1 MQGRV
6 LIRTQEKAERFN
18 IAWRQLRLESEILL
32 TGPLGASI
40 ARLTTEEA
48 RYRLDR
54 PNNDPMYA
62 ATLDELISNA
72 VGVELPVS
80 SLIPILNGE
89 QKLLVYEDWQLSVAE
104 SDQLDRPKL
113 VNITNQATSIRLQVQ
128 SWR

>member
-6 LIRTQEKAERFN
+6 LIRTPEKAERFN

-54 PNNDPMYA
+54 PNNDPMYS

-80 SLIPILNGE
+80 SLIPVLNGE
-89 QKLLVYEDWQLSVAE
+89 QKLLVYEDG
-104 SDQLDRPKL
+104 
-113 VNITNQATSIRLQVQ
+113 N
-128 SWR
+128 